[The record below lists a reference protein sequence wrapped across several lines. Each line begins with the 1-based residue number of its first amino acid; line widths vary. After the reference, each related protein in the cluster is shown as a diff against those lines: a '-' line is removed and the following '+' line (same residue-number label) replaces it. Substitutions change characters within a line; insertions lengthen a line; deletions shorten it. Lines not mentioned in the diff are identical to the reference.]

1 MMALLIEEEEEGEEE
16 REEEEEEGEEED
28 GERRRSRGRV
38 DRERKNDSPDF
49 KGVGK
54 GRNGGKGSRRYR
66 GRDMREMKEE
76 MK

>member
-54 GRNGGKGSRRYR
+54 GRNGGKGIRRYSGKEKR
-66 GRDMREMKEE
+66 GMRKEMK
-76 MK
+76 